1 MKEEYKV
8 RSKNSGWILG
18 AYGSYEEAKKRVDS
32 LNQIGLELE
41 VILNDEVIQEAKN
54 DESRE
59 VR

>member
-1 MKEEYKV
+1 MKDEYKV

-18 AYGSYEEAKKRVDS
+18 VYGSYEEAKKRVDS

-41 VILNDEVIQEAKN
+41 VILDDEVIQEVKN

>member
-18 AYGSYEEAKKRVDS
+18 TYGSYEEAKKRVDS

-41 VILNDEVIQEAKN
+41 VILNDEVIQEDVK
-54 DESRE
+54 
-59 VR
+59 